1 MGFLTPDAPRVEAV
15 KPPPPGP
22 RNRADPSITLAGLR
36 VGRAGI
42 GSLSQQAAT
51 AFKSGGLLGDTRGGR
66 RKRTLIGG
74 AT

>member
-1 MGFLTPDAPRVEAV
+1 MGFLTPSAPKVEPIA
-15 KPPPPGP
+15 PPPPGP

-36 VGRAGI
+36 VGRDI

-51 AFKSGGLLGDTRGGR
+51 AFKSGGLLGDTRGGK

-74 AT
+74 STA